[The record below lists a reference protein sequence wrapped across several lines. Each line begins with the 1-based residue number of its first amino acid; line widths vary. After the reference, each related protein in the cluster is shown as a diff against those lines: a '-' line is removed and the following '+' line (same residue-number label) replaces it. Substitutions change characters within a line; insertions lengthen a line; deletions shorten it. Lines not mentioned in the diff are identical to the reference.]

1 MNLLDVLKSTVANS
15 GNFDAIKS
23 LLGENKQ
30 TTQRGLDAAL
40 PAVLGH
46 IAQKASTTEGA
57 NNLLKLLKDGGHDGN
72 VLGNLAGILKGG
84 FATTNLLQTGD
95 SLINSTLGDKTS
107 MITRLLTIYSGL
119 KSKSSSSL
127 LSLAAP
133 LVMGAIGQEVKAQN
147 LSAPGLM
154 SLLSSQTES
163 VKKELP
169 YGSGIGST
177 LGFDKGSNKVSLAGI
192 SGGFM
197 KFLPY
202 LLAGI
207 GLLFLF
213 SFWKACSSK
222 PTEGAVATVTNAVE
236 ATANTTTAVIDSTM
250 SKVGQVADSLA
261 ATTQSAAATVA
272 EATNIALPNGPA
284 LNVEKGSLEDKMVT
298 FIQSKE
304 AVDKDVWFDFE
315 HLLFQPGKATL
326 KSGAQEQLQNVA
338 AIMKAYPKVNIK
350 IGGYT
355 DNVGSA
361 TSNMKLSDSRAK
373 NVMAELVASGVEAG
387 RMTAEG
393 YGKEH
398 PVASNK
404 TAEGRAKNRR
414 ISISVRSK

>member
-1 MNLLDVLKSTVANS
+1 M
-15 GNFDAIKS
+15 
-23 LLGENKQ
+23 
-30 TTQRGLDAAL
+30 
-40 PAVLGH
+40 
-46 IAQKASTTEGA
+46 
-57 NNLLKLLKDGGHDGN
+57 
-72 VLGNLAGILKGG
+72 
-84 FATTNLLQTGD
+84 
-95 SLINSTLGDKTS
+95 
-107 MITRLLTIYSGL
+107 
-119 KSKSSSSL
+119 
-127 LSLAAP
+127 
-133 LVMGAIGQEVKAQN
+133 
-147 LSAPGLM
+147 
-154 SLLSSQTES
+154 
-163 VKKELP
+163 
-169 YGSGIGST
+169 
-177 LGFDKGSNKVSLAGI
+177 
-192 SGGFM
+192 
-197 KFLPY
+197 
-202 LLAGI
+202 
-207 GLLFLF
+207 F

-236 ATANTTTAVIDSTM
+236 ATANTTTAVIDSTA

-404 TAEGRAKNRR
+404 TPEGRAKNRR